1 MLTIDTVDQDVF
13 TALRTFILSVV
24 PSNIEV
30 VQAQD
35 NGVPLPLGDFVTMN
49 NVGKGRMTTNINT
62 YVDLGEN
69 PSQKLTETHIQFDIQ
84 LDFYGES
91 AGDFS
96 AIAMAMFRDAYAT
109 DMFPINIQ
117 PLYAHDPIQ
126 IPLIDG
132 EAQYI
137 QRWKA
142 QAMIQYNP
150 IITSQQDLA
159 KVLTITPKVI

>member
-1 MLTIDTVDQDVF
+1 MLTIDAVDQDVF
-13 TALRTFILSVV
+13 TALRTFLVSVL
-24 PSNIEV
+24 PTEIEV

-35 NGVPLPLGDFVTMN
+35 NGVPLPLGNFVTMN
-49 NVGKGRMTTNINT
+49 NVGKKRTATNINT
-62 YVDLGEN
+62 YVDTGSN
-69 PSQKLTETHIQFDIQ
+69 PSNKLTETHIQFDIQ
-84 LDFYGES
+84 LDFYGDM

-117 PLYAHDPIQ
+117 PLYADDPMQ

-137 QRWKA
+137 QRWKS

-159 KVLTITPKVI
+159 KSLTITPKVI